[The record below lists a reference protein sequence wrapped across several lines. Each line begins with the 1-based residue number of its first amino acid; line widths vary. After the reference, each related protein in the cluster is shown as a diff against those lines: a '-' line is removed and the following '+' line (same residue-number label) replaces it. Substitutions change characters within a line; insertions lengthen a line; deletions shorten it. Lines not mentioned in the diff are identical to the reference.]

1 MKLFRLFWI
10 FFKAGST
17 TFAGG
22 LSMLPL
28 IKRDVIDKYEM
39 MDEKEFYEYI
49 TLSQT
54 LPGVIALN
62 AAVFVGKKTAGL
74 PGAIFAGLG
83 AIIPAFFTMLIAAIL
98 IQSLPRDNKYV
109 NGFFKGITAA
119 SAALILDAAITLRK
133 NIAKGYFAISL
144 ALVTFALIIFLRLN
158 TFPVLI
164 AAGVAGII
172 YYSVKDLKN
181 RDTQPEDVEKS
192 DNSDKGELD

>member
-1 MKLFRLFWI
+1 
-10 FFKAGST
+10 
-17 TFAGG
+17 
-22 LSMLPL
+22 MLPL

-62 AAVFVGKKTAGL
+62 AAVFVGKTAGL

-181 RDTQPEDVEKS
+181 RDAQPEDVEKS